1 MKYDFSDNIQRG
13 IIFLS
18 KYSRDFYLQ
27 ICSMVKPEYFEYP
40 IHSNFF
46 LAIRKYYED
55 YHDIPKDLHLLE
67 CIKEYKGA
75 KEDLSDYDDEIH
87 RINSMDAS
95 CIGHTEF
102 FLDLIEKFAQ
112 RAAMKDAI
120 TNSIGLLKDDKMG
133 EIEVLVRDALSIN
146 RNVDLGQSYFKG
158 VLERFE
164 RSLKDNATNRFP
176 LVLDTL
182 TKELDGGL
190 SPKELAMVVAPPGV
204 GKSLYLVN
212 QGVHAL
218 MQNKKVLYIS
228 LEMSED
234 KIAARFDS
242 VMTLIGQKKLKNS
255 LSLLQKR
262 LGIFNDKFPEGQ
274 LVIKEFPT
282 GLANINDI
290 RSLLVQ
296 LHNYEDFIPDVIL
309 VDYLELL
316 RSTREGLA
324 EYQAQQRIS
333 EELRGL
339 AVETNVLLWTAT
351 QTNRQGRSVKL
362 ITDSELA
369 DAYGK
374 IRTCDF
380 AISLNQTEEEF
391 DDGQMRCYV
400 MKSRN
405 GKQRFVVPMSV
416 DYNTLTMSELDPYD
430 NDGE

>member
-13 IIFLS
+13 IIFLA
-18 KYSRDFYLQ
+18 KYSKDFYLQ
-27 ICSMVKPEYFEYP
+27 ICSLVKPEYFEYP
-40 IHSNFF
+40 IHSNFYK
-46 LAIRKYYED
+46 AIKDYYEE
-55 YHDIPKDLHLLE
+55 YHSIPKDLHLLE
-67 CIKEYKGA
+67 CIKSFKGVS
-75 KEDLSDYDDEIH
+75 EDLSDYDDEIH
-87 RINSMDAS
+87 RINTMDAS
-95 CIGHTEF
+95 CIGHTDF

-120 TNSIGLLKDDKMG
+120 TNSIGLLKDDRIG
-133 EIEVLVRDALSIN
+133 EIETLVRDALSIN
-146 RNVDLGQSYFKG
+146 RNVDLGHAYFSG

-164 RSLKDNATNRFP
+164 RSLKDTKGNRFS
-176 LVLDTL
+176 LVFDTL
-182 TKELDGGL
+182 NQELEGGL
-190 SPKELAMVVAPPGV
+190 SAKELAMVVAPPGV

-212 QGVHAL
+212 QGVAAL

-242 VMTLIGQKKLKNS
+242 VMTLISQKNLKNS
-255 LSLLQKR
+255 LGMLQKR
-262 LGIFNDKFPEGQ
+262 LGLFNEKFPDSQ
-274 LVIKEFPT
+274 LMIKEFPT

-296 LHNYEDFIPDVIL
+296 LHNYEEFIPDVIL

-316 RSTREGLA
+316 RPTRDGLA

-339 AVETNVLLWTAT
+339 AVESNVLVWTAT
-351 QTNRQGRSVKL
+351 QTNRQGRAVKL

-374 IRTCDF
+374 IRTCDY
-380 AISLNQTEEEF
+380 AISLNQSEEEF

-405 GKQRFVVPMSV
+405 GKQRFVVPLSI
-416 DYNTLTMSELDPYD
+416 DYSTLTMSESDPY
-430 NDGE
+430 ESAE

>member
-13 IIFLS
+13 IIFLA
-18 KYSRDFYLQ
+18 KYSKDFYLQ
-27 ICSMVKPEYFEYP
+27 ICSLVKPEYFEYP
-40 IHSNFF
+40 IHSNFYK
-46 LAIRKYYED
+46 AIKDYYEE
-55 YHDIPKDLHLLE
+55 YHSIPKDLHLLE
-67 CIKEYKGA
+67 CIKSFKGVS
-75 KEDLSDYDDEIH
+75 EDLSDYDDEIH
-87 RINSMDAS
+87 RINTMDAS
-95 CIGHTEF
+95 CIGHTDF

-112 RAAMKDAI
+112 RTAMKDAI
-120 TNSIGLLKDDKMG
+120 TNSIGLLKDDRIG
-133 EIEVLVRDALSIN
+133 EIETLVRDALSIN
-146 RNVDLGQSYFKG
+146 RNVDLGHAYFSG

-164 RSLKDNATNRFP
+164 RSLKDTKGNRFS
-176 LVLDTL
+176 LVFDTL
-182 TKELDGGL
+182 NQELEGGL
-190 SPKELAMVVAPPGV
+190 SAKELAMVVAPPGV

-212 QGVHAL
+212 QGVAAL

-242 VMTLIGQKKLKNS
+242 VMTLISQKNLKNS
-255 LSLLQKR
+255 LGMLQKR
-262 LGIFNDKFPEGQ
+262 LGLFNEKFPDSQ
-274 LVIKEFPT
+274 LMIKEFPT

-296 LHNYEDFIPDVIL
+296 LHNYEEFIPDVIL

-316 RSTREGLA
+316 RPTRDGLA

-339 AVETNVLLWTAT
+339 AVESNVLVWTAT
-351 QTNRQGRSVKL
+351 QTNRQGRAVKL

-374 IRTCDF
+374 IRTCDY
-380 AISLNQTEEEF
+380 AISLNQSEEEF

-405 GKQRFVVPMSV
+405 GKQRFVVPLSI
-416 DYNTLTMSELDPYD
+416 DYSTLTMSESDPY
-430 NDGE
+430 ESAE

>member
-1 MKYDFSDNIQRG
+1 MKYDFSDDIQRG
-13 IIFLS
+13 ILFLS
-18 KYSRDFYLQ
+18 KYSQDFYLQ
-27 ICSMVKPEYFEYP
+27 ISSLVNPEYFEYP
-40 IHSNFF
+40 IHSNFYRS
-46 LAIRKYYED
+46 IQKYYEE
-55 YHDIPKDLHLLE
+55 YHEIPKDLHLLE
-67 CIKEYKGA
+67 CIKEFK
-75 KEDLSDYDDEIH
+75 KPSEDLSDYDDELH
-87 RINSMDAS
+87 RINTMDAS
-95 CIGHTEF
+95 CIGHNEF

-112 RAAMKDAI
+112 RAAMKEAI
-120 TNSIGLLKDDKMG
+120 TSSISLLKDDRMG
-133 EIEVLVRDALSIN
+133 DIEVLVRDALSIN
-146 RNVDLGQSYFKG
+146 RNVDLGQAYFND
-158 VLERFE
+158 VMERFE
-164 RSLKDNATNRFP
+164 RSLQENSGNRFP
-176 LVLDTL
+176 LVFDTL
-182 TKELDGGL
+182 SRELDGGL

-212 QGVHAL
+212 QGVQAL

-242 VMTLIGQKKLKNS
+242 VMTLISQKKLRQS
-255 LSLLQKR
+255 LGLLQKR
-262 LGIFNDKFPEGQ
+262 LDIFNGKFPDGQ
-274 LVIKEFPT
+274 LMIKEFPT

-309 VDYLELL
+309 IDYLELL
-316 RSTREGLA
+316 RPTRDGLA

-339 AVETNVLLWTAT
+339 AVESDVLVWTAT
-351 QTNRQGRSVKL
+351 QTNRQGRAVKL

-374 IRTCDF
+374 IRTCDY

-405 GKQRFVVPMSV
+405 GKQRFVVPLAI
-416 DYNTLTMSELDPYD
+416 DYSTLTMSECDPY
-430 NDGE
+430 ETTE

>member
-13 IIFLS
+13 ILFLA
-18 KYSRDFYLQ
+18 KYSKDFYLQ
-27 ICSMVKPEYFEYP
+27 ISSLVKPEYFEYP
-40 IHSNFF
+40 IHSNFYK
-46 LAIRKYYED
+46 AITTYYED

-67 CIKEYKGA
+67 CIKSYKGTN
-75 KEDLSDYDDEIH
+75 EDLSDYDDEMV
-87 RINSMDAS
+87 RINTMDAS
-95 CIGHTEF
+95 CVGHNDF

-120 TNSIGLLKDDKMG
+120 TNSIALLKDDRMG
-133 EIEVLVRDALSIN
+133 DIEILVREALSIN
-146 RNVDLGQSYFKG
+146 RNVDLGQAYFKG
-158 VLERFE
+158 VLDRFE
-164 RSLKDNATNRFP
+164 RSLNENSGNRHP
-176 LVLDTL
+176 LVFDTL
-182 TKELDGGL
+182 NRELEGGL
-190 SPKELAMVVAPPGV
+190 SAKELAMVVAPPGV

-212 QGVHAL
+212 QGVQAL

-242 VMTLIGQKKLKNS
+242 VMTLIAQKNLKGS
-255 LSLLQKR
+255 LGLLQKR
-262 LGIFNDKFPEGQ
+262 LGLFNEKFPKGQ
-274 LVIKEFPT
+274 LMIKEVPT

-296 LHNYEDFIPDVIL
+296 LHNYEEFIPDVIL
-309 VDYLELL
+309 IDYLELL
-316 RSTREGLA
+316 RPTRDGLA

-339 AVETNVLLWTAT
+339 AVESEVLVWTAT
-351 QTNRQGRSVKL
+351 QTNRQGRAVKL

-374 IRTCDF
+374 IRTCDY

-391 DDGQMRCYV
+391 DEGQMRCYV

-405 GKQRFVVPMSV
+405 GKQRFVVPLAI
-416 DYNTLTMSELDPYD
+416 DYSTLTMSECDPY
-430 NDGE
+430 ETTE

>member
-1 MKYDFSDNIQRG
+1 MKYDFSDDIQRG
-13 IIFLS
+13 ILYLS

-27 ICSMVKPEYFEYP
+27 ISSLVNPEYFEYP

-46 LAIRKYYED
+46 RSIRKYYED

-67 CIKEYKGA
+67 CIKEYKA
-75 KEDLSDYDDEIH
+75 PKEDLSDYDDELH
-87 RINSMDAS
+87 RINTMDAS

-112 RAAMKDAI
+112 RAAMKEAI
-120 TNSIGLLKDDKMG
+120 TNSIRLLKDDRMG
-133 EIEVLVRDALSIN
+133 DIEVLVRDALSIN
-146 RNVDLGQSYFKG
+146 RNVDLGQAYFDG

-164 RSLKDNATNRFP
+164 RSLKETAGNRFT

-190 SPKELAMVVAPPGV
+190 STKELAMVVAPPGV

-212 QGVHAL
+212 QGVQAL

-242 VMTLIGQKKLKNS
+242 VMTLIGQKKLKDS

-262 LGIFNDKFPEGQ
+262 LGIFNENFPGGQ

-296 LHNYEDFIPDVIL
+296 LHNYEDFIPDIIL

-339 AVETNVLLWTAT
+339 AVEANVLIWTAT

-405 GKQRFVVPMSV
+405 GKQRFVVPLDV
-416 DYNTLTMSELDPYD
+416 DYNTLTMSESDPYD

>member
-1 MKYDFSDNIQRG
+1 MKYDFSDDIQRG

-18 KYSRDFYLQ
+18 KYSQDFYLQ
-27 ICSMVKPEYFEYP
+27 ISSLVNPEYFEYP

-46 LAIRKYYED
+46 KAIQGYYDE
-55 YHDIPKDLHLLE
+55 YHEIPKDLHLLE
-67 CIKEYKGA
+67 CIKGFKST
-75 KEDLSDYDDEIH
+75 KEDMSDYDDELY
-87 RINSMDAS
+87 RINNMDAS

-102 FLDLIEKFAQ
+102 FLDIIEKFAQ
-112 RAAMKDAI
+112 RAAMKEAI
-120 TNSIGLLKDDKMG
+120 TTSIGLLKDDRMG
-133 EIEVLVRDALSIN
+133 DIEILVRDALSIN
-146 RNVDLGQSYFKG
+146 RNVDLGQAYFSD
-158 VLERFE
+158 VMERFE
-164 RSLKDNATNRFP
+164 RSLNDNSGNKFS
-176 LVLDTL
+176 LVFDTL
-182 TKELDGGL
+182 NKELEGGL

-212 QGVHAL
+212 QGVQAL

-234 KIAARFDS
+234 KIAQRFDS
-242 VMTLIGQKKLKNS
+242 VMTLISQKNLKNS
-255 LSLLQKR
+255 LGLLQKR
-262 LGIFNDKFPEGQ
+262 LDIFNDKFPNGQ
-274 LVIKEFPT
+274 LMIKEFPT

-316 RSTREGLA
+316 RPTRDGLA
-324 EYQAQQRIS
+324 EYQAQQRFS
-333 EELRGL
+333 EEVRGL
-339 AVETNVLLWTAT
+339 AVESNVLVWTAT
-351 QTNRQGRSVKL
+351 QTNRQGRAVKL

-374 IRTCDF
+374 IRTCDY
-380 AISLNQTEEEF
+380 AISLNQSEEEF

-405 GKQRFVVPMSV
+405 GKQRFVVPLSI
-416 DYNTLTMSELDPYD
+416 DYSTLTMSESDPY
-430 NDGE
+430 EPEE

>member
-1 MKYDFSDNIQRG
+1 MKYDFSDDIQRG
-13 IIFLS
+13 ILFLS

-27 ICSMVKPEYFEYP
+27 ISSLVKPDYFEYP
-40 IHSNFF
+40 IHANIYSG
-46 LAIRKYYED
+46 ISKYYED
-55 YHDIPKDLHLLE
+55 YKSIPKDLHLLE
-67 CIKEYKGA
+67 AVKEFQGA
-75 KEDLSDYDDEIH
+75 KEDQSDYSDELY

-95 CIGHTEF
+95 CVGHSEF
-102 FLDLIEKFAQ
+102 FLDIIEKFAQ
-112 RAAMKDAI
+112 KSAMREAI
-120 TNSIGLLKDDKMG
+120 TSSIGLLKDDRMG
-133 EIEVLVRDALSIN
+133 EIEQIVREALCIN
-146 RNVDLGQSYFKG
+146 RNVDLGQAYFTE
-158 VLERFE
+158 VLQRFE
-164 RSLKDNATNRFP
+164 RSLQDTGGNRHPMVFE
-176 LVLDTL
+176 TL
-182 TKELDGGL
+182 SKELEGGL
-190 SPKELAMVVAPPGV
+190 GNKELAMVVAPPGV

-212 QGVHAL
+212 QGVKAL
-218 MQNKKVLYIS
+218 MDNKKVLYIS

-234 KIAARFDS
+234 RIAARFDS
-242 VMTLIGQKKLKNS
+242 VMTLIPQKKLKES

-262 LGIFNDKFPEGQ
+262 LAFFGEKFPEGQ
-274 LVIKEFPT
+274 LMIKEFPT

-296 LHNYEDFIPDVIL
+296 LENYEDFKPDVLLI
-309 VDYLELL
+309 DYLELL
-316 RSTREGLA
+316 RPTRDGLA

-339 AVETNVLLWTAT
+339 AVESDMLVWTAT

-362 ITDSELA
+362 ITDAELA

-405 GKQRFVVPMSV
+405 GKQRFVVPLTI
-416 DYNTLTMSELDPYD
+416 DYSTLSMTEADPY
-430 NDGE
+430 ESEE

>member
-13 IIFLS
+13 ILFLS
-18 KYSRDFYLQ
+18 KYNRDFYLQ
-27 ICSMVKPEYFEYP
+27 ISSLVKPEYFEYP

-46 LAIRKYYED
+46 QAIKKYYED

-67 CIKEYKGA
+67 CIKDYKGS

-87 RINSMDAS
+87 RINTMDVS
-95 CIGHTEF
+95 CIGHSDF

-112 RAAMKDAI
+112 RAAMKEAI
-120 TNSIGLLKDDKMG
+120 TTSIGLLREDRMG
-133 EIEVLVRDALSIN
+133 DIELLVRDALSIN
-146 RNVDLGQSYFKG
+146 RNVDLGHAYFADL
-158 VLERFE
+158 LERFE
-164 RSLKDNATNRFP
+164 RGLKENTDGRFP
-176 LVLDTL
+176 LVFDTL
-182 TKELDGGL
+182 SRELEGGL
-190 SPKELAMVVAPPGV
+190 GSKELAMVVAPPGV

-212 QGVHAL
+212 QGVKAL

-234 KIAARFDS
+234 RIAARFDS
-242 VMTLIGQKKLKNS
+242 VMTLIPQNKLKSSFN
-255 LSLLQKR
+255 LLQKR
-262 LGIFNDKFPEGQ
+262 LDLFNEKFPEGQ
-274 LVIKEFPT
+274 LMIKEFPT

-296 LHNYEDFIPDVIL
+296 LNNYEDFIPDIIL

-316 RSTREGLA
+316 RSTRDGLA

-339 AVETNVLLWTAT
+339 AVEANVLLWTAT
-351 QTNRQGRSVKL
+351 QTNRQGRAVKL

-405 GKQRFVVPMSV
+405 GKQRFVVPLSI
-416 DYNTLTMSELDPYD
+416 DYNTLTMSESDPYD

>member
-13 IIFLS
+13 ILFLS
-18 KYSRDFYLQ
+18 KYSKDFYLQ
-27 ICSMVKPEYFEYP
+27 ISSLVKPDYFEYP

-46 LAIRKYYED
+46 RAIKTYYEE
-55 YHDIPKDLHLLE
+55 YHDIPEDMHLLE
-67 CIKEYKGA
+67 CIKEYKA
-75 KEDLSDYDDEIH
+75 SSEDLSDYDDEVH
-87 RINSMDAS
+87 RINSMDSS

-112 RAAMKDAI
+112 RAAMKEAI
-120 TNSIGLLKDDKMG
+120 TNSISLLKDDRMG

-146 RNVDLGQSYFKG
+146 RNVDLGQAYFTG
-158 VLERFE
+158 LLERFE
-164 RSLKDNATNRFP
+164 RGLNEDTGGRFP
-176 LVLDTL
+176 LVFETL
-182 TKELDGGL
+182 TKELEGGL
-190 SPKELAMVVAPPGV
+190 SAKELAMVVAPPGV

-212 QGVHAL
+212 QGVRAL

-242 VMTLIGQKKLKNS
+242 VMSLISQKKLKQSFN
-255 LSLLQKR
+255 LLQKR
-262 LGIFNDKFPEGQ
+262 LGLFNDNFPNGQ
-274 LVIKEFPT
+274 LMIKEFPT

-296 LHNYEDFIPDVIL
+296 LRNYEDFSPDVIL

-316 RSTREGLA
+316 RPTRDGLA

-333 EELRGL
+333 EELRGI
-339 AVETNVLLWTAT
+339 AVESNVLVWTAT
-351 QTNRQGRSVKL
+351 QTNRQGRAVKL

-374 IRTCDF
+374 IRTCDY

-391 DDGQMRCYV
+391 DDGLMRCYV

-405 GKQRFVVPMSV
+405 GKQRFVVPLSL
-416 DYNTLTMSELDPYD
+416 DYTTLTMNECDPY
-430 NDGE
+430 ETTE

>member
-13 IIFLS
+13 IIFLT
-18 KYSRDFYLQ
+18 KYSKDFYLQ
-27 ICSMVKPEYFEYP
+27 ICSLVKPEYFEYP
-40 IHSNFF
+40 IHSNFYK
-46 LAIRKYYED
+46 AVKDYYEE
-55 YHDIPKDLHLLE
+55 YHTIPKDLHLLE
-67 CIKEYKGA
+67 CIKEFKGSS
-75 KEDLSDYDDEIH
+75 EDLSDYDDELH
-87 RINSMDAS
+87 RINTMDAS
-95 CIGHTEF
+95 CIGHTDF

-120 TNSIGLLKDDKMG
+120 TNSIGLLKDDRIG
-133 EIEVLVRDALSIN
+133 EIETLVRDALSIN
-146 RNVDLGQSYFKG
+146 RNVDLGHAYFTG

-164 RSLKDNATNRFP
+164 RSLKDTKGNRFS
-176 LVLDTL
+176 LVFDTL
-182 TKELDGGL
+182 NQELEGGL
-190 SPKELAMVVAPPGV
+190 SAKELAMVVAPPGV

-212 QGVHAL
+212 QGVAAL

-242 VMTLIGQKKLKNS
+242 VMTLIGQKKLKDS
-255 LSLLQKR
+255 LALLQKR
-262 LGIFNDKFPEGQ
+262 LGIFNEKFPNGQ
-274 LVIKEFPT
+274 LMIKEFPT

-296 LHNYEDFIPDVIL
+296 LHNYEEFIPDVII

-316 RSTREGLA
+316 RPTRDGLA

-339 AVETNVLLWTAT
+339 AVESNALMWTAT

-374 IRTCDF
+374 IRTCDY

-391 DDGQMRCYV
+391 DDAQMRCYV

-405 GKQRFVVPMSV
+405 GKQRFVVPLSL
-416 DYNTLTMSELDPYD
+416 DYNTLTMSESDPY
-430 NDGE
+430 ESAE

>member
-27 ICSMVKPEYFEYP
+27 ICSLVKPEYFEFP
-40 IHSNFF
+40 IHANFYK
-46 LAIRKYYED
+46 AVKQYYDE
-55 YHDIPKDLHLLE
+55 YHSIPQDLHLLE
-67 CIKEYKGA
+67 CIKSFKVES
-75 KEDLSDYDDEIH
+75 EDLSDYDDELH
-87 RINSMDAS
+87 RINTMDAS
-95 CIGHTEF
+95 CIGHTDF

-112 RAAMKDAI
+112 RAAMKEAI
-120 TNSIGLLKDDKMG
+120 TTSIGLLKDDKMG
-133 EIEVLVRDALSIN
+133 DIEVLVRDALSIN
-146 RNVDLGQSYFKG
+146 RNVDLGHAYFKE
-158 VLERFE
+158 VLDRFE
-164 RSLKDNATNRFP
+164 RGLKDHSGERYS
-176 LVLDTL
+176 LVFDSLSQ
-182 TKELDGGL
+182 ELEGGL

-212 QGVHAL
+212 QGVAAL
-218 MQNKKVLYIS
+218 MENKKVLYVS

-242 VMTLIGQKKLKNS
+242 VMTLIGQKKLKQS
-255 LSLLQKR
+255 LGLLQKR
-262 LGIFNDKFPEGQ
+262 LGLFNEKFPDGQ
-274 LVIKEFPT
+274 LMIKEFPT
-282 GLANINDI
+282 GLATINDI

-316 RSTREGLA
+316 RPTREGLA

-339 AVETNVLLWTAT
+339 AVEANVLMWTAT
-351 QTNRQGRSVKL
+351 QTNRQGRAVKL

-374 IRTCDF
+374 IRTCDY

-405 GKQRFVVPMSV
+405 GKQRFVVPLSI
-416 DYNTLTMSELDPYD
+416 DYSTLTMSECDPY
-430 NDGE
+430 ETAE

>member
-1 MKYDFSDNIQRG
+1 M
-13 IIFLS
+13 
-18 KYSRDFYLQ
+18 
-27 ICSMVKPEYFEYP
+27 
-40 IHSNFF
+40 
-46 LAIRKYYED
+46 
-55 YHDIPKDLHLLE
+55 HLLE
-67 CIKEYKGA
+67 CIKEYKA
-75 KEDLSDYDDEIH
+75 SSEDLSDYDDEVH
-87 RINSMDAS
+87 RINSMDSS

-112 RAAMKDAI
+112 RAAMKEAI
-120 TNSIGLLKDDKMG
+120 TNSISLLKDDRMG

-146 RNVDLGQSYFKG
+146 RNVDLGQAYFTG
-158 VLERFE
+158 LLERFE
-164 RSLKDNATNRFP
+164 RGLNEDTGGRFP
-176 LVLDTL
+176 LVFETL
-182 TKELDGGL
+182 TKELEGGL
-190 SPKELAMVVAPPGV
+190 SAKELAMVVAPPGV

-212 QGVHAL
+212 QGVRAL

-242 VMTLIGQKKLKNS
+242 VMSLISQKKLKQSFN
-255 LSLLQKR
+255 LLQKR
-262 LGIFNDKFPEGQ
+262 LGLFNDNFPNGQ
-274 LVIKEFPT
+274 LMIKEFPT

-296 LHNYEDFIPDVIL
+296 LRNYEDFSPDVIL

-316 RSTREGLA
+316 RPTRDGLA

-333 EELRGL
+333 EELRGI
-339 AVETNVLLWTAT
+339 AVESNVLVWTAT
-351 QTNRQGRSVKL
+351 QTNRQGRAVKL

-374 IRTCDF
+374 IRTCDY

-391 DDGQMRCYV
+391 DDGLMRCYV

-405 GKQRFVVPMSV
+405 GKQRFVVPLSL
-416 DYNTLTMSELDPYD
+416 DYTTLTMNECDPY
-430 NDGE
+430 ETTE

>member
-13 IIFLS
+13 IIYLS

-27 ICSMVKPEYFEYP
+27 ICSLVKSEYFEYP
-40 IHSNFF
+40 VHSNFF
-46 LAIRKYYED
+46 LSIKKYYED

-67 CIKEYKGA
+67 CIKDFKGSN
-75 KEDLSDYDDEIH
+75 EDLSDYDDELH
-87 RINSMDAS
+87 RINTMDAS

-112 RAAMKDAI
+112 KAAMKEAI
-120 TNSIGLLKDDKMG
+120 TNSISLLKDDRMG
-133 EIEVLVRDALSIN
+133 DIEVLVREALSIN
-146 RNVDLGQSYFKG
+146 RNVDLGQAYFSD
-158 VLERFE
+158 VMERFE
-164 RSLKDNATNRFP
+164 RSLQENSGNRFP

-182 TKELDGGL
+182 SAELDGGL
-190 SPKELAMVVAPPGV
+190 SAKELAMVVAPPGV

-212 QGVHAL
+212 QGVQAL

-234 KIAARFDS
+234 KIAQRFDS
-242 VMTLIGQKKLKNS
+242 VMTLIPQKKLKQS
-255 LSLLQKR
+255 LGLLQKR
-262 LGIFNDKFPEGQ
+262 LGIFNDKFPKGQ
-274 LVIKEFPT
+274 LMIKEFPT
-282 GLANINDI
+282 GLASINDV

-316 RSTREGLA
+316 RPTREGLA

-333 EELRGL
+333 EELRGI
-339 AVETNVLLWTAT
+339 AVESNVLVWTAT
-351 QTNRQGRSVKL
+351 QTNRQGRAVKL

-374 IRTCDF
+374 IRTCDY
-380 AISLNQTEEEF
+380 AISLNQSEEEF

-405 GKQRFVVPMSV
+405 GKQRFVVPLSI
-416 DYNTLTMSELDPYD
+416 DYSTLTMAECDPY
-430 NDGE
+430 ETAE

>member
-1 MKYDFSDNIQRG
+1 MQYDFSDNIQRG
-13 IIFLS
+13 ILYLS
-18 KYSRDFYLQ
+18 KYSKDFYLQ
-27 ICSMVKPEYFEYP
+27 ISSLVKPEYFEYP
-40 IHSNFF
+40 IHSNLFQS
-46 LAIRKYYED
+46 IKGYYEE
-55 YHDIPKDLHLLE
+55 YLELPQDLHLLE
-67 CIKEYKGA
+67 CIKDHKGSN
-75 KEDLSDYDDEIH
+75 EDLSDYDDEMH

-95 CIGHTEF
+95 CIGHTDF

-112 RAAMKDAI
+112 RAAMKEAI
-120 TNSIGLLKDDKMG
+120 TSSIGLLKEDKMG
-133 EIEVLVRDALSIN
+133 DIEVLVRDALSIN
-146 RNVDLGQSYFKG
+146 RNVDLGQAYFTG

-164 RSLKDNATNRFP
+164 RSLNESQGNRYP
-176 LVLDTL
+176 LVFDTL

-190 SPKELAMVVAPPGV
+190 SQKELAMVVAPPGV

-212 QGVHAL
+212 QGVTAL

-234 KIAARFDS
+234 KIAQRFDS
-242 VMTLIGQKKLKNS
+242 VMTLIAQKNLKNS
-255 LSLLQKR
+255 MGLLQKR
-262 LGIFNDKFPEGQ
+262 LGLFNEKFPNGQ
-274 LVIKEFPT
+274 LMIKEFPT

-296 LHNYEDFIPDVIL
+296 LRNYEEFTPDVIL

-316 RSTREGLA
+316 RPTRDGLA

-339 AVETNVLLWTAT
+339 AVESGTLMWTAT
-351 QTNRQGRSVKL
+351 QTNRQGRAVKL

-405 GKQRFVVPMSV
+405 GKQRFVVPLTI
-416 DYNTLTMSELDPYD
+416 DYSTLTMSECDPY
-430 NDGE
+430 ETAE

>member
-27 ICSMVKPEYFEYP
+27 ICSLVKPEYFEYP

-46 LAIRKYYED
+46 LSIKKYYED

-67 CIKEYKGA
+67 CIKDFKGP
-75 KEDLSDYDDEIH
+75 KEDLSDYDDELH
-87 RINSMDAS
+87 RINTMDAS
-95 CIGHTEF
+95 CIGHNDF

-112 RAAMKDAI
+112 RAAMKEAI
-120 TNSIGLLKDDKMG
+120 TNSISLLKDDRMG
-133 EIEVLVRDALSIN
+133 DIEVLVRNALSIN
-146 RNVDLGQSYFKG
+146 RNVDLGQAYFND

-164 RSLKDNATNRFP
+164 RSLKENAGNRFP
-176 LVLDTL
+176 LVFDSLSR
-182 TKELDGGL
+182 ELDGGL
-190 SPKELAMVVAPPGV
+190 SAKELAMVVAPPGV

-212 QGVHAL
+212 QGVQAL
-218 MQNKKVLYIS
+218 MQNKKVLYVS

-234 KIAARFDS
+234 KIAQRFDS
-242 VMTLIGQKKLKNS
+242 VMTLIAQKKLKQS
-255 LSLLQKR
+255 LGLLQKR
-262 LGIFNDKFPEGQ
+262 LGIFNDKFPSGQ
-274 LVIKEFPT
+274 LMIKEFPT
-282 GLANINDI
+282 GLANINDV

-309 VDYLELL
+309 IDYLELL
-316 RSTREGLA
+316 RPTRDGLA

-339 AVETNVLLWTAT
+339 AVESNVLVWTAT
-351 QTNRQGRSVKL
+351 QTNRQGRAVKL

-374 IRTCDF
+374 IRTCDY
-380 AISLNQTEEEF
+380 AISLNQSEEEF

-405 GKQRFVVPMSV
+405 GKQRFVVPLEI
-416 DYNTLTMSELDPYD
+416 DYSTLTMSECDPY
-430 NDGE
+430 ESEE

>member
-13 IIFLS
+13 ILFLS
-18 KYSRDFYLQ
+18 KYSKDFYLQ
-27 ICSMVKPEYFEYP
+27 ICSLVQPDYFEYP
-40 IHSNFF
+40 IHSN
-46 LAIRKYYED
+46 LYKAIRSYYED
-55 YHDIPKDLHLLE
+55 YKSIPKDLHLLE
-67 CIKEYKGA
+67 CIKDFAGSG
-75 KEDLSDYDDEIH
+75 EDLSDYDDELC
-87 RINSMDAS
+87 RINNMDAS
-95 CIGHTEF
+95 CIGHTDF

-112 RAAMKDAI
+112 KAAMKEAI
-120 TNSIGLLKDDKMG
+120 TNSIGLLKDDRMG
-133 EIEVLVRDALSIN
+133 EIETLVRDALSIN
-146 RNVDLGQSYFKG
+146 RNVDLGQAYFTG

-164 RSLKDNATNRFP
+164 RSLKDTSGNRFP
-176 LVLDTL
+176 LVFDTL
-182 TKELDGGL
+182 NQELEGGL
-190 SPKELAMVVAPPGV
+190 SIKELAMVVAPPGV

-212 QGVHAL
+212 QGVTAL

-234 KIAARFDS
+234 KIAQRFDS
-242 VMTLIGQKKLKNS
+242 VMTLIAQKNLKNS
-255 LSLLQKR
+255 LALLQKR
-262 LGIFNDKFPEGQ
+262 LALFNDKFPSGQ
-274 LVIKEFPT
+274 LMIKEFPT

-316 RSTREGLA
+316 RPTRDGLA

-339 AVETNVLLWTAT
+339 AVESNVLIWTAT

-374 IRTCDF
+374 IRTCDY
-380 AISLNQTEEEF
+380 AISLNQSEEEF
-391 DDGQMRCYV
+391 DDGHMRCYV

-405 GKQRFVVPMSV
+405 GKQRFVVPLSV
-416 DYNTLTMSELDPYD
+416 DYSTLTMSETDPYD
-430 NDGE
+430 SED

>member
-1 MKYDFSDNIQRG
+1 MIKYDFSDDIQRG
-13 IIFLS
+13 ILYLS
-18 KYSRDFYLQ
+18 KYSKDFYLQ
-27 ICSMVKPEYFEYP
+27 ISSLVNPEYFEYP
-40 IHSNFF
+40 IHANFF
-46 LAIRKYYED
+46 RAIKNYYED

-67 CIKEYKGA
+67 CIKEYKGS
-75 KEDLSDYDDEIH
+75 KEDLSDYDDELH
-87 RINSMDAS
+87 RINTMDAS
-95 CIGHTEF
+95 CIGHNEF

-120 TNSIGLLKDDKMG
+120 TNSITLLKEDRMG
-133 EIEVLVRDALSIN
+133 DIEVLVRDALSIN
-146 RNVDLGQSYFKG
+146 RNVDLGQAYFDG

-164 RSLKDNATNRFP
+164 RSLAENAGNKFSTVFDSLNQ
-176 LVLDTL
+176 
-182 TKELDGGL
+182 ELEGGL
-190 SPKELAMVVAPPGV
+190 SSKELAMVVAPPGV

-212 QGVHAL
+212 QGVQAL
-218 MQNKKVLYIS
+218 MQDKKVLYIS

-234 KIAARFDS
+234 KIAQRFDS
-242 VMTLIGQKKLKNS
+242 VMTLIAQSNLKSS
-255 LSLLQKR
+255 LGLLQKR
-262 LGIFNDKFPEGQ
+262 LELFNEKFPKSQ
-274 LVIKEFPT
+274 LMIKEFPT

-316 RSTREGLA
+316 RPTRDGLA

-339 AVETNVLLWTAT
+339 AVESDVLIWTAT
-351 QTNRQGRSVKL
+351 QTNRQGRAVKL

-374 IRTCDF
+374 IRTCDY
-380 AISLNQTEEEF
+380 AISLNQSEEEF

-405 GKQRFVVPMSV
+405 GKQRFVVPLSI
-416 DYNTLTMSELDPYD
+416 DYSTLTMSESDPY
-430 NDGE
+430 EPEE

>member
-1 MKYDFSDNIQRG
+1 
-13 IIFLS
+13 
-18 KYSRDFYLQ
+18 
-27 ICSMVKPEYFEYP
+27 
-40 IHSNFF
+40 
-46 LAIRKYYED
+46 
-55 YHDIPKDLHLLE
+55 
-67 CIKEYKGA
+67 
-75 KEDLSDYDDEIH
+75 
-87 RINSMDAS
+87 
-95 CIGHTEF
+95 
-102 FLDLIEKFAQ
+102 
-112 RAAMKDAI
+112 
-120 TNSIGLLKDDKMG
+120 
-133 EIEVLVRDALSIN
+133 
-146 RNVDLGQSYFKG
+146 
-158 VLERFE
+158 
-164 RSLKDNATNRFP
+164 
-176 LVLDTL
+176 
-182 TKELDGGL
+182 
-190 SPKELAMVVAPPGV
+190 
-204 GKSLYLVN
+204 
-212 QGVHAL
+212 

-242 VMTLIGQKKLKNS
+242 VMTLIGQNKLKSS
-255 LSLLQKR
+255 LGLLQKR
-262 LGIFNDKFPEGQ
+262 LGLFNEKFPNSE

-296 LHNYEDFIPDVIL
+296 LHNYEDFIPDIIL

-316 RSTREGLA
+316 RPSRETLA

-339 AVETNVLLWTAT
+339 AVESGVLMWTAT

-405 GKQRFVVPMSV
+405 GKQRFVVPVSI
-416 DYNTLTMSELDPYD
+416 DYSTLTMSESDPYD